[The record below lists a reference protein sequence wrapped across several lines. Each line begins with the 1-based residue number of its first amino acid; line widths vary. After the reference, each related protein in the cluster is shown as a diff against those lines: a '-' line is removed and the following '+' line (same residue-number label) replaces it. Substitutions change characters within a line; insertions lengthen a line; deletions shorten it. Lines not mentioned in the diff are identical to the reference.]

1 MTGFLYY
8 LPRTI
13 EPPEHLTGEPM
24 SRCGVSRGP
33 DGAPGTLIVPDCD
46 AMPRFRVDLAAQTWM
61 QCGAWWLGYETAAPP
76 TASLL
81 RRAQQIAGH
90 AVTLGDGGAWVVP
103 LAVVVQFVEDRITR
117 GTHLPQ
123 SLRLGAEGQW
133 VSQILPQYLGVSHAA
148 EQMYQHLIGQGP
160 APSVAEAASIAA
172 DALSVNYRVTAWECS
187 ALGLLTTEN
196 LADVLRALVD
206 WPVIEAWLAEKK
218 RTLDDAAI
226 SPGEAA

>member
-8 LPRTI
+8 LPRTV
-13 EPPEHLTGEPM
+13 EPPEHLAGEPV

-33 DGAPGTLIVPDCD
+33 DGAAGTLIVPECE
-46 AMPRFRVDLAAQTWM
+46 AMPRFRVDPAAQTWS
-61 QCGAWWLGYETAAPP
+61 QCHDWWLGYETAAPP
-76 TASLL
+76 KEQLL
-81 RRAQQIAGH
+81 RRAHQIAGH
-90 AVTLGDGGAWVVP
+90 AVTLGDGGSWTVP

-117 GTHLPQ
+117 GTNLPQ
-123 SLRLGAEGQW
+123 SLRLGADGQW
-133 VSQILPQYLGVSHAA
+133 LSQILPQYLGVSRAA

-172 DALSVNYRVTAWECS
+172 EALGVNYRVTAWECS

-206 WPVIEAWLAEKK
+206 WPVIESWLAEKK
-218 RTLDDAAI
+218 RASGDAAI
-226 SPGEAA
+226 SHGEAA